1 MSSRVGLGGRAAAAD
16 VFRPG
21 VAKREGRAS
30 ATRMGLEDTEVTGV
44 LARTGVVGGM
54 GGGVRRDDEEETD
67 MKKLGASDASRFG
80 VGDAGSVL
88 TDGVEK
94 GEGAGRGVPKEGA
107 TSCARSRNEVPATGV
122 GAGSEEEP
130 NEIGATGT
138 PGGHDST
145 EERPA
150 TKNLL
155 GLPRQK
161 RQENSSRMGGAQGHA
176 ASDPDIHCGVVPP
189 ARRVLPRSWASLRL
203 RHPALAHPRS
213 HQLSPPVPRGVLHG
227 RQTHRVYQ
235 CRPPLDAHRRGIPRA
250 SLGRHPASI
259 HVPAPPVVHP
269 GVEVHI
275 ISGAPE
281 VGAAFIGVLVV
292 VVVRHII
299 AGGDWH
305 VEPALN
311 EGGQAVL
318 FMNAHFRTWRCWR
331 ASSSRFLGENI
342 RAAEE
347 DASRLEHFGAVPAVL
362 SHTSQQKKEEAPLAV
377 SG

>member
-1 MSSRVGLGGRAAAAD
+1 MKSKQAGVTATTTRDTDERQYMQQRDKYQSKNLAQPKEIARAPKTYASPSSPTKGLPVIQASSLTGSCVTMISALTIPKRITAT
-16 VFRPG
+16 PG
-21 VAKREGRAS
+21 VAKREGRAG
-30 ATRMGLEDTEVTGV
+30 ATRMGLEDAEVTGV

-54 GGGVRRDDEEETD
+54 GGG
-67 MKKLGASDASRFG
+67 KLGASDASRFG

-259 HVPAPPVVHP
+259 HVPAPPVV
-269 GVEVHI
+269 
-275 ISGAPE
+275 
-281 VGAAFIGVLVV
+281 
-292 VVVRHII
+292 
-299 AGGDWH
+299 
-305 VEPALN
+305 
-311 EGGQAVL
+311 
-318 FMNAHFRTWRCWR
+318 RTY
-331 ASSSRFLGENI
+331 
-342 RAAEE
+342 
-347 DASRLEHFGAVPAVL
+347 L
-362 SHTSQQKKEEAPLAV
+362 SLSAIAPLSIPLRARL
-377 SG
+377 